1 VGICTKRKE
10 EKEMNEENLRDQIN
24 QLIRDEIQENI
35 NDFIDMKE
43 EERKSGLGFVSADDN
58 NDLTVKIPNSEV
70 DKIIKE
76 YKKIKKYQKS
86 SLFDLFE
93 IKKLNEN

>member
-1 VGICTKRKE
+1 VGLRTKRKE
-10 EKEMNEENLRDQIN
+10 EKEMNEEILREQIN
-24 QLIRDEIQENI
+24 QLIRNEIQENI
-35 NDFIDMKE
+35 NEFVDMKE
-43 EERKSGLGFVSADDN
+43 QERKSGLGFVSADDN
-58 NDLTVKIPNSEV
+58 DDLTVKIPNKEV

-86 SLFDLFE
+86 SLFE

>member
-1 VGICTKRKE
+1 VGLRTKRKE
-10 EKEMNEENLRDQIN
+10 EKKMNEENLREQIN

-35 NDFIDMKE
+35 NEFVDMKE
-43 EERKSGLGFVSADDN
+43 EERKSGLGFIGSDDN
-58 NDLTVKIPNSEV
+58 KDLTVRIPNKEI

-86 SLFDLFE
+86 SLFE
-93 IKKLNEN
+93 IKKLN

>member
-1 VGICTKRKE
+1 MKE
-10 EKEMNEENLRDQIN
+10 EILREQIN

-35 NDFIDMKE
+35 NEFVDMKE

-58 NDLTVKIPNSEV
+58 QDLTVKIPNSEI

-86 SLFDLFE
+86 SLFE
-93 IKKLNEN
+93 IKKLNQN

>member
-1 VGICTKRKE
+1 VGVCTKRKE

-35 NDFIDMKE
+35 NEFVDMKE
-43 EERKSGLGFVSADDN
+43 EERKSGLGFVGADDDK
-58 NDLTVKIPNSEV
+58 DLTVKIPKSEV

-76 YKKIKKYQKS
+76 YKKIKKYHKS
-86 SLFDLFE
+86 SLFE
-93 IKKLNEN
+93 IKKLNQK

>member
-1 VGICTKRKE
+1 
-10 EKEMNEENLRDQIN
+10 MNEENLRDQIN

-35 NDFIDMKE
+35 NEFVDMKE
-43 EERKSGLGFVSADDN
+43 EERKSGLGFVGADDN
-58 NDLTVKIPNSEV
+58 KDLTVKIPKSEV

-86 SLFDLFE
+86 SLFE
-93 IKKLNEN
+93 IKKLNQN

>member
-1 VGICTKRKE
+1 VGIHTKRKE

-35 NDFIDMKE
+35 NDFIDMKD
-43 EERKSGLGFVSADDN
+43 EERRSGLGFVSADDN
-58 NDLTVKIPNSEV
+58 NDLTVKIPNSEI

-86 SLFDLFE
+86 SLFE

>member
-1 VGICTKRKE
+1 MKD
-10 EKEMNEENLRDQIN
+10 ENLRDQIN

-35 NDFIDMKE
+35 NEFVDMKE
-43 EERKSGLGFVSADDN
+43 EERKSGLGFVGADDN
-58 NDLTVKIPNSEV
+58 KDLTVKIPKNEI

-86 SLFDLFE
+86 SLFE
-93 IKKLNEN
+93 IKKLNQN

>member
-1 VGICTKRKE
+1 
-10 EKEMNEENLRDQIN
+10 MNEENLRDQIN

-43 EERKSGLGFVSADDN
+43 EERRSGLGFVSADDN
-58 NDLTVKIPNSEV
+58 NDLTVKIPNSEI

-86 SLFDLFE
+86 SLFE

>member
-86 SLFDLFE
+86 SLFE

>member
-1 VGICTKRKE
+1 
-10 EKEMNEENLRDQIN
+10 MNEENLRDQIN
-24 QLIRDEIQENI
+24 RLIRDEIQENI

-86 SLFDLFE
+86 SLFE
-93 IKKLNEN
+93 IKKLNQN